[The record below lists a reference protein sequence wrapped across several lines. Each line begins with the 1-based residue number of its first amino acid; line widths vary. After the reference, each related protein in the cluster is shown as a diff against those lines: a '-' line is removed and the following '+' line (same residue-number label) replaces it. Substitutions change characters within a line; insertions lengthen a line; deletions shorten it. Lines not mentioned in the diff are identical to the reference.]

1 MAEDS
6 EEYSENEEVEI
17 VESDDDEWGMVSPLA
32 SYFVQGSGSD
42 LDTYGVVIELYGEA
56 GDRFRV
62 TYRQSEAIE
71 SLVSMLNSAAYDL
84 NYAEM
89 NGIVALADKIGHST
103 DDEKLTVED
112 ILKHKP
118 EELDE

>member
-1 MAEDS
+1 MPDEN
-6 EEYSENEEVEI
+6 ENEEEETEEI
-17 VESDDDEWGMVSPLA
+17 ENDEWGMVSPLA
-32 SYFVQGSGSD
+32 SYFVQGSGND
-42 LDTYGVVIELYGEA
+42 LDTYGAVIELYGEA

-62 TYRQSEAIE
+62 TYRHSEAIE

-84 NYAEM
+84 NYAEL
-89 NGIVALADKIGHST
+89 NGIVALADRIGHST